1 MDGSLLGVS
10 ELSLLRQGGEK
21 AALPLFRVALKA
33 AGLGAGYKV
42 LDWIGKN
49 LPGEP

>member
-1 MDGSLLGVS
+1 MRDITTYGS
-10 ELSLLRQGGEK
+10 SLLRRYGAK

-33 AGLGAGYKV
+33 GAGYKV
-42 LDWIGKN
+42 LNWIGKN